1 MGHHAGE
8 AGARGRVENAG
19 DGDQAVVI
27 VVHACPVLA
36 AINLDQ
42 SRVAARMG
50 GDGVRHL
57 HAVDQDLQVRT
68 PGRQRGGAVQLRGRD
83 ADGIDDIGKAVFEL
97 ISLARRRDLRDLRRF
112 TCFHVWTQGHAELF
126 GTRAHAGA
134 VALHPALVEDQ
145 ARGLEIGEF
154 HGRLAGLAMKGWA
167 H

>member
-1 MGHHAGE
+1 M
-8 AGARGRVENAG
+8 
-19 DGDQAVVI
+19 
-27 VVHACPVLA
+27 VHACPVLA

-83 ADGIDDIGKAVFEL
+83 ADGIDDIGKAVFEQIVRFRQRRDGHAAGFARL